1 MTRAASRRLLLAAT
15 AVVALLVPGRPASAQ
30 LPRFEP
36 LPSWAPAD
44 TTSRLSTHIAFDRFG
59 DGRWGWSADRLLVD
73 ARLPLG
79 GHGCLFLRLPCLRV
93 DTGSLPA
100 VTRWPGMAGPK
111 MGTGWPGESVV
122 TGVGQLEI
130 GGAGPLTLP
139 GLGSCQG
146 VVACGVPLGHGRF
159 YPFSSAGL
167 PLRLGLTRWLALSGD
182 WWLGAGAVLV
192 VHGGQ
197 GDGILDPSAY
207 PNGRH
212 LSLTVARDALAAGW
226 ESRDRGGRREQV
238 VSVEASVPWSGANR
252 VGLRAEREITGSVDR
267 AAAWSAGV
275 FWRLEPRPVVK
286 TARAPRS
293 AAR

>member
-1 MTRAASRRLLLAAT
+1 MR
-15 AVVALLVPGRPASAQ
+15 V
-30 LPRFEP
+30 
-36 LPSWAPAD
+36 
-44 TTSRLSTHIAFDRFG
+44 
-59 DGRWGWSADRLLVD
+59 
-73 ARLPLG
+73 
-79 GHGCLFLRLPCLRV
+79 LR
-93 DTGSLPA
+93 
-100 VTRWPGMAGPK
+100 
-111 MGTGWPGESVV
+111 
-122 TGVGQLEI
+122 
-130 GGAGPLTLP
+130 P
-139 GLGSCQG
+139 GLG
-146 VVACGVPLGHGRF
+146 PRMER
-159 YPFSSAGL
+159 SAGVHQARRPQL
-167 PLRLGLTRWLALSGD
+167 HHVAGTMAA
-182 WWLGAGAVLV
+182 AGAVLV